1 VEKTQM
7 TRKLRRKILLLSG
20 AAGPLILFQR
30 GCVLFDPDLYLRAVL
45 QIVNETLVFYLDNL
59 IVSLR

>member
-1 VEKTQM
+1 M

-20 AAGPLILFQR
+20 VAGPLILFQR

-45 QIVNETLVFYLDNL
+45 QIVNETLVFCLDNL